1 MKFCTTILQMGNNT
15 GIVVPAAVVEDLGS
29 GKKPAVV
36 VTIGAFSY
44 RSSIASMGGQFLIP
58 LSAER
63 RAQSGLKGGERIE
76 IELQLDTA
84 PRVVDVPADF
94 QAALAESPNAQAAF
108 DRLSYSHKSAHVLA
122 IDGAKT
128 PETRQRRIDGAV
140 AKLLA
145 GKA

>member
-1 MKFCTTILQMGNNT
+1 MKFRTTILQTGNNT
-15 GIVVPAAVVEDLGS
+15 GIVVPTPVVEGLGG

-58 LSAER
+58 LSADR
-63 RAQSGLKGGERIE
+63 RAQSGLKGGQEIE
-76 IELQLDTA
+76 VELQLDTA
-84 PRVVDVPADF
+84 PRVVDVPGDF
-94 QAALAESPNAQAAF
+94 QAALTASPAAQAAF
-108 DRLSYSHKSAHVLA
+108 DKLSYSHKSAHVLA

-128 PETRQRRIDGAV
+128 PETRQRRIDGAI

-145 GKA
+145 EK